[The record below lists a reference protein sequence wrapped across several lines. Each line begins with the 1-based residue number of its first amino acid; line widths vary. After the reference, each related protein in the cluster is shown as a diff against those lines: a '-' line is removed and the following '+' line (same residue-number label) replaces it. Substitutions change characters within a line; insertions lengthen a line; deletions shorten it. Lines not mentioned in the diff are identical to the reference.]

1 MAVLVI
7 ADRDGDA
14 VRDTTHKTVTAA
26 LKLSSDVDVLVIGQ
40 GSKAAADAA
49 AKIAGVRKVLLAE
62 SGALSHQ
69 LAEAVTATVV
79 GLAGGYDAILSPA
92 TTRFCRTNR

>member
-26 LKLSSDVDVLVIGQ
+26 LKLSG
-40 GSKAAADAA
+40 
-49 AKIAGVRKVLLAE
+49 
-62 SGALSHQ
+62 
-69 LAEAVTATVV
+69 
-79 GLAGGYDAILSPA
+79 
-92 TTRFCRTNR
+92 